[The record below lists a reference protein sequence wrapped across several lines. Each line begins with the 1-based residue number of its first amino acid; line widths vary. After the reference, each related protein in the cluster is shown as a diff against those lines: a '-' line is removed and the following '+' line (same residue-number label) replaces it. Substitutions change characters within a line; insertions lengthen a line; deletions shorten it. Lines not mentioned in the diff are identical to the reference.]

1 MIEVVQFKKTGE
13 EGTGRRESRYIKVGA
28 NQEYTV
34 HKNNWTSVSIRE
46 RFLGNADTHPHTP
59 NPFRSVQRWQLP
71 ARGPLSFQRMI
82 LQGVI
87 SVPLQQPVMCALA
100 WCCMLMSVNAWCVCR
115 SRSVCQHD
123 CTQKPKGSDVCG
135 CVWSVDFTKMMQQE
149 YIKKVWQLQSMGWI
163 WWCRIYRNCP
173 ALKIQS
179 LHKWPLYMKY
189 W

>member
-1 MIEVVQFKKTGE
+1 MR
-13 EGTGRRESRYIKVGA
+13 RRESRVGA
-28 NQEYTV
+28 NQEYPV
-34 HKNNWTSVSIRE
+34 HKNNWTSVSIRG
-46 RFLGNADTHPHTP
+46 RFSGNVDTHPHTP
-59 NPFRSVQRWQLP
+59 NPFRSVQRRRLP

-87 SVPLQQPVMCALA
+87 SVPLQRACDMRSSMVLHAYVSECMMCVSVQKCVSA
-100 WCCMLMSVNAWCVCR
+100 WLHARAEGIWCLWICLEL
-115 SRSVCQHD
+115 
-123 CTQKPKGSDVCG
+123 
-135 CVWSVDFTKMMQQE
+135 WFWDFTKMMQQE

-163 WWCRIYRNCP
+163 WWYRIYRNFP